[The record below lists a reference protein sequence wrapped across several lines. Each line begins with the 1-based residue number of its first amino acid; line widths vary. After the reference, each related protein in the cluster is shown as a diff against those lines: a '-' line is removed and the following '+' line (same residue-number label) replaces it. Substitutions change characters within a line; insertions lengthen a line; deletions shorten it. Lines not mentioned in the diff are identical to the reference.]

1 MMAYFEG
8 SAPYIVGYCGSFKSV
23 ISDTVLKNI
32 APELMESSDTVYA
45 QSDLNIE
52 EIMKLNPDVIL
63 YNAGNSSHA
72 EILKASGI
80 PSIGFATVGASTEA
94 DPLERYEEWLKLLE
108 DIFGEPGK
116 TEAFVAAGD
125 EIVADVEARIADI
138 PESDLRRA
146 VVLRADIDALPIREQ
161 SGAAW
166 SSENDGVMHACGHD
180 IHAAVLYGTLLRLSA
195 ERNFEGTLFGIF
207 QPGEESNPGGASKVL
222 AENPFEGYTV
232 LAVVG
237 EHVEPALDAGTL
249 GFRAGKYMASNDE
262 LRLTLEG
269 AGGHAAMRA
278 EHRDT
283 VSAAAQ
289 LILHLTALN
298 TPERVVSI
306 GKVEAAGATNVIP
319 DRVYMEGTMR
329 TFDERERAEVKR
341 RIEELAAANDASYG
355 VRTRVHFTPGYP
367 CVVND
372 PELIRQAVALAETEG
387 IPFQMLPLRM
397 TSEDF
402 GFYGTRYPAIFYRL
416 GVGPG
421 AGKLHTSTFN
431 PDEAAIPTGIRF
443 MELLA
448 RNYFN
453 R

>member
-1 MMAYFEG
+1 M
-8 SAPYIVGYCGSFKSV
+8 
-23 ISDTVLKNI
+23 
-32 APELMESSDTVYA
+32 
-45 QSDLNIE
+45 
-52 EIMKLNPDVIL
+52 
-63 YNAGNSSHA
+63 
-72 EILKASGI
+72 
-80 PSIGFATVGASTEA
+80 
-94 DPLERYEEWLKLLE
+94 
-108 DIFGEPGK
+108 
-116 TEAFVAAGD
+116 
-125 EIVADVEARIADI
+125 
-138 PESDLRRA
+138 
-146 VVLRADIDALPIREQ
+146 
-161 SGAAW
+161 
-166 SSENDGVMHACGHD
+166 
-180 IHAAVLYGTLLRLSA
+180 
-195 ERNFEGTLFGIF
+195 
-207 QPGEESNPGGASKVL
+207 
-222 AENPFEGYTV
+222 

-355 VRTRVHFTPGYP
+355 IRTRVHFTPGYP

>member
-1 MMAYFEG
+1 MTPVEFRRH
-8 SAPYIVGYCGSFKSV
+8 
-23 ISDTVLKNI
+23 LHRH
-32 APELMESSDTVYA
+32 PELSFRETESA
-45 QSDLNIE
+45 RFI
-52 EIMKLNPDVIL
+52 
-63 YNAGNSSHA
+63 A
-72 EILKASGI
+72 EALREAGI
-80 PSIGFATVGASTEA
+80 PCRPI
-94 DPLERYEEWLKLLE
+94 
-108 DIFGEPGK
+108 
-116 TEAFVAAGD
+116 AGTGVLAKI
-125 EIVADVEARIADI
+125 EGRG
-138 PESDLRRA
+138 DLRRA

-180 IHAAVLYGTLLRLSA
+180 IHAAVLYGALLRLSA

-222 AENPFEGYTV
+222 AENPFEDYTV

-289 LILHLTALN
+289 LILYLTALN

-329 TFDERERAEVKR
+329 TFDEQERAEVKR
-341 RIEELAAANDASYG
+341 TIEELAAANDASYG

>member
-1 MMAYFEG
+1 
-8 SAPYIVGYCGSFKSV
+8 
-23 ISDTVLKNI
+23 
-32 APELMESSDTVYA
+32 
-45 QSDLNIE
+45 
-52 EIMKLNPDVIL
+52 
-63 YNAGNSSHA
+63 
-72 EILKASGI
+72 
-80 PSIGFATVGASTEA
+80 
-94 DPLERYEEWLKLLE
+94 
-108 DIFGEPGK
+108 
-116 TEAFVAAGD
+116 
-125 EIVADVEARIADI
+125 
-138 PESDLRRA
+138 
-146 VVLRADIDALPIREQ
+146 
-161 SGAAW
+161 
-166 SSENDGVMHACGHD
+166 
-180 IHAAVLYGTLLRLSA
+180 
-195 ERNFEGTLFGIF
+195 
-207 QPGEESNPGGASKVL
+207 
-222 AENPFEGYTV
+222 
-232 LAVVG
+232 
-237 EHVEPALDAGTL
+237 
-249 GFRAGKYMASNDE
+249 MASNDE

-341 RIEELAAANDASYG
+341 TIEELAAANDASYG

-402 GFYGTRYPAIFYRL
+402 GFYGTRYRQSSTAWASVPEPENCIHPPSTPTRRPFRPASGSWNSSPVTI
-416 GVGPG
+416 
-421 AGKLHTSTFN
+421 ST
-431 PDEAAIPTGIRF
+431 DE
-443 MELLA
+443 
-448 RNYFN
+448 
-453 R
+453 

>member
-1 MMAYFEG
+1 MEPVEFRRRLHAHPEL
-8 SAPYIVGYCGSFKSV
+8 SFKEHATAAF
-23 ISDTVLKNI
+23 IEQQLD
-32 APELMESSDTVYA
+32 ELG
-45 QSDLNIE
+45 IE
-52 EIMKLNPDVIL
+52 HRRI
-63 YNAGNSSHA
+63 
-72 EILKASGI
+72 
-80 PSIGFATVGASTEA
+80 AST
-94 DPLERYEEWLKLLE
+94 
-108 DIFGEPGK
+108 G
-116 TEAFVAAGD
+116 V
-125 EIVADVEARIADI
+125 VARIKGRKT
-138 PESDLRRA
+138 PEGDRRA
-146 VVLRADIDALPIREQ
+146 AVLRADIDALPIREQ

-319 DRVYMEGTMR
+319 DGLYGGNDAYLRRTGTGRSETQDRR
-329 TFDERERAEVKR
+329 TRRRERR
-341 RIEELAAANDASYG
+341 L
-355 VRTRVHFTPGYP
+355 VRHTNPGTLHP
-367 CVVND
+367 
-372 PELIRQAVALAETEG
+372 R
-387 IPFQMLPLRM
+387 LPVR
-397 TSEDF
+397 
-402 GFYGTRYPAIFYRL
+402 GQ
-416 GVGPG
+416 
-421 AGKLHTSTFN
+421 
-431 PDEAAIPTGIRF
+431 
-443 MELLA
+443 
-448 RNYFN
+448 
-453 R
+453 

>member
-1 MMAYFEG
+1 VTRFAGELGQSMEAYIKAG
-8 SAPYIVGYCGSFKSV
+8 QLAP
-23 ISDTVLKNI
+23 
-32 APELMESSDTVYA
+32 
-45 QSDLNIE
+45 
-52 EIMKLNPDVIL
+52 
-63 YNAGNSSHA
+63 
-72 EILKASGI
+72 
-80 PSIGFATVGASTEA
+80 
-94 DPLERYEEWLKLLE
+94 
-108 DIFGEPGK
+108 
-116 TEAFVAAGD
+116 D
-125 EIVADVEARIADI
+125 EIVIGMIDHYVTGHMNAAGCIFDGFPRTTVQAEEFDKILAGHGLKVDVMIDIHVPEEELVRRI
-138 PESDLRRA
+138 L
-146 VVLRADIDALPIREQ
+146 LRADIDALPIREQ

-232 LAVVG
+232 LTVVG

-355 VRTRVHFTPGYP
+355 IRTRVHFTPGYP

>member
-1 MMAYFEG
+1 MTPVEFRRH
-8 SAPYIVGYCGSFKSV
+8 
-23 ISDTVLKNI
+23 LHRH
-32 APELMESSDTVYA
+32 PELSFRETESA
-45 QSDLNIE
+45 RFI
-52 EIMKLNPDVIL
+52 
-63 YNAGNSSHA
+63 A
-72 EILKASGI
+72 EALREAGI
-80 PSIGFATVGASTEA
+80 PCRPI
-94 DPLERYEEWLKLLE
+94 
-108 DIFGEPGK
+108 
-116 TEAFVAAGD
+116 AGTGVLAKI
-125 EIVADVEARIADI
+125 EGRG
-138 PESDLRRA
+138 DLRRA

-372 PELIRQAVALAETEG
+372 P
-387 IPFQMLPLRM
+387 
-397 TSEDF
+397 
-402 GFYGTRYPAIFYRL
+402 AIFYRL

>member
-1 MMAYFEG
+1 MTPVEFRRH
-8 SAPYIVGYCGSFKSV
+8 
-23 ISDTVLKNI
+23 LHRH
-32 APELMESSDTVYA
+32 PELSFRETESA
-45 QSDLNIE
+45 RFI
-52 EIMKLNPDVIL
+52 
-63 YNAGNSSHA
+63 A
-72 EILKASGI
+72 EALRKAGI
-80 PSIGFATVGASTEA
+80 PCRPI
-94 DPLERYEEWLKLLE
+94 
-108 DIFGEPGK
+108 
-116 TEAFVAAGD
+116 AGTGVLAKI
-125 EIVADVEARIADI
+125 EGRG
-138 PESDLRRA
+138 DLRRA

-232 LAVVG
+232 LAVV
-237 EHVEPALDAGTL
+237 
-249 GFRAGKYMASNDE
+249 GKYMASNDE

>member
-1 MMAYFEG
+1 MTPVEFRRH
-8 SAPYIVGYCGSFKSV
+8 
-23 ISDTVLKNI
+23 LHRH
-32 APELMESSDTVYA
+32 PELSFRETESA
-45 QSDLNIE
+45 RFI
-52 EIMKLNPDVIL
+52 
-63 YNAGNSSHA
+63 A
-72 EILKASGI
+72 EALREAGI
-80 PSIGFATVGASTEA
+80 PCRPI
-94 DPLERYEEWLKLLE
+94 
-108 DIFGEPGK
+108 
-116 TEAFVAAGD
+116 AGTGVLAKI
-125 EIVADVEARIADI
+125 EGRG
-138 PESDLRRA
+138 DLRRA

-355 VRTRVHFTPGYP
+355 VRTRVHLS
-367 CVVND
+367 
-372 PELIRQAVALAETEG
+372 LIH
-387 IPFQMLPLRM
+387 I
-397 TSEDF
+397 SEP
-402 GFYGTRYPAIFYRL
+402 TRPY
-416 GVGPG
+416 
-421 AGKLHTSTFN
+421 
-431 PDEAAIPTGIRF
+431 
-443 MELLA
+443 
-448 RNYFN
+448 
-453 R
+453 

>member
-1 MMAYFEG
+1 MTPIEFRRH
-8 SAPYIVGYCGSFKSV
+8 
-23 ISDTVLKNI
+23 LHRH
-32 APELMESSDTVYA
+32 PELSFRETESA
-45 QSDLNIE
+45 CFI
-52 EIMKLNPDVIL
+52 
-63 YNAGNSSHA
+63 A
-72 EILKASGI
+72 EALREAGI
-80 PSIGFATVGASTEA
+80 PCRPI
-94 DPLERYEEWLKLLE
+94 
-108 DIFGEPGK
+108 
-116 TEAFVAAGD
+116 AGTGVLAKI
-125 EIVADVEARIADI
+125 EGRG
-138 PESDLRRA
+138 DLRRA

-161 SGAAW
+161 IDAAW

-180 IHAAVLYGTLLRLSA
+180 MHAAVLYGVLLRLA
-195 ERNFEGTLFGIF
+195 ADRDFEGTLFGIF

-222 AENPFEGYTV
+222 AEKPFEGYTV
-232 LAVVG
+232 LAVIG

-249 GFRAGKYMASNDE
+249 GFRPGKYMASNDE

-298 TPERVVSI
+298 APERVVSI

-319 DRVYMEGTMR
+319 DQVYMEGTMR
-329 TFDERERAEVKR
+329 TFDEQERAEVKR
-341 RIEELAAANDASYG
+341 TIEASARENDAAYD
-355 VRTRVHFTPGYP
+355 VQTRVHFTPGYP

-372 PELIRQAVALAETEG
+372 PELVREAVALAEAEG
-387 IPFQMLPLRM
+387 IPFRMLPLRM

-416 GVGPG
+416 GVGPR

-431 PDEAAIPTGIRF
+431 PDEAAIATGIRF
-443 MELLA
+443 MERLA
-448 RNYFN
+448 RNYFD

>member
-1 MMAYFEG
+1 M
-8 SAPYIVGYCGSFKSV
+8 
-23 ISDTVLKNI
+23 
-32 APELMESSDTVYA
+32 
-45 QSDLNIE
+45 
-52 EIMKLNPDVIL
+52 
-63 YNAGNSSHA
+63 
-72 EILKASGI
+72 
-80 PSIGFATVGASTEA
+80 
-94 DPLERYEEWLKLLE
+94 
-108 DIFGEPGK
+108 
-116 TEAFVAAGD
+116 
-125 EIVADVEARIADI
+125 
-138 PESDLRRA
+138 
-146 VVLRADIDALPIREQ
+146 
-161 SGAAW
+161 
-166 SSENDGVMHACGHD
+166 
-180 IHAAVLYGTLLRLSA
+180 
-195 ERNFEGTLFGIF
+195 
-207 QPGEESNPGGASKVL
+207 
-222 AENPFEGYTV
+222 
-232 LAVVG
+232 
-237 EHVEPALDAGTL
+237 
-249 GFRAGKYMASNDE
+249 
-262 LRLTLEG
+262 
-269 AGGHAAMRA
+269 
-278 EHRDT
+278 
-283 VSAAAQ
+283 SAAAQ

-402 GFYGTRYPAIFYRL
+402 GFYGTRYPAFFCRL

>member
-1 MMAYFEG
+1 MTPVEFRRH
-8 SAPYIVGYCGSFKSV
+8 
-23 ISDTVLKNI
+23 LHRH
-32 APELMESSDTVYA
+32 PELSFRETESA
-45 QSDLNIE
+45 RFI
-52 EIMKLNPDVIL
+52 
-63 YNAGNSSHA
+63 A
-72 EILKASGI
+72 EALREAGI
-80 PSIGFATVGASTEA
+80 PCRPI
-94 DPLERYEEWLKLLE
+94 
-108 DIFGEPGK
+108 
-116 TEAFVAAGD
+116 AGTGVLAKI
-125 EIVADVEARIADI
+125 EGRG
-138 PESDLRRA
+138 DLRRKTPEGDRRA
-146 VVLRADIDALPIREQ
+146 AVLRADIDALPIREQ

>member
-1 MMAYFEG
+1 
-8 SAPYIVGYCGSFKSV
+8 
-23 ISDTVLKNI
+23 
-32 APELMESSDTVYA
+32 
-45 QSDLNIE
+45 
-52 EIMKLNPDVIL
+52 
-63 YNAGNSSHA
+63 
-72 EILKASGI
+72 
-80 PSIGFATVGASTEA
+80 
-94 DPLERYEEWLKLLE
+94 
-108 DIFGEPGK
+108 
-116 TEAFVAAGD
+116 
-125 EIVADVEARIADI
+125 
-138 PESDLRRA
+138 
-146 VVLRADIDALPIREQ
+146 
-161 SGAAW
+161 
-166 SSENDGVMHACGHD
+166 
-180 IHAAVLYGTLLRLSA
+180 
-195 ERNFEGTLFGIF
+195 
-207 QPGEESNPGGASKVL
+207 
-222 AENPFEGYTV
+222 
-232 LAVVG
+232 
-237 EHVEPALDAGTL
+237 
-249 GFRAGKYMASNDE
+249 
-262 LRLTLEG
+262 
-269 AGGHAAMRA
+269 MRA

-319 DRVYMEGTMR
+319 DGSIWRDDAYSTTGT
-329 TFDERERAEVKR
+329 AEVKR
-341 RIEELAAANDASYG
+341 RIEDSPRERASYG

-416 GVGPG
+416 GVVPSR
-421 AGKLHTSTFN
+421 KLHTSTFN

>member
-1 MMAYFEG
+1 MTPVEFRRH
-8 SAPYIVGYCGSFKSV
+8 
-23 ISDTVLKNI
+23 LHRH
-32 APELMESSDTVYA
+32 PELSFRETESA
-45 QSDLNIE
+45 RFI
-52 EIMKLNPDVIL
+52 
-63 YNAGNSSHA
+63 A
-72 EILKASGI
+72 EALREAGI
-80 PSIGFATVGASTEA
+80 PCRPI
-94 DPLERYEEWLKLLE
+94 
-108 DIFGEPGK
+108 
-116 TEAFVAAGD
+116 AGTGVLAKI
-125 EIVADVEARIADI
+125 EGRG
-138 PESDLRRA
+138 DLRRA

-232 LAVVG
+232 LTVVG

-355 VRTRVHFTPGYP
+355 IRTRVHFTPGYP

-431 PDEAAIPTGIRF
+431 PDEAAIPTINFASSIAETDVERLFFRKLVQDGIHVKI
-443 MELLA
+443 ES
-448 RNYFN
+448 N

>member
-1 MMAYFEG
+1 MDYESIKKHAKAVSEQ
-8 SAPYIVGYCGSFKSV
+8 VL
-23 ISDTVLKNI
+23 TVRRTI
-32 APELMESSDTVYA
+32 HSRPELSFEEHETADYIAA
-45 QSDLNIE
+45 QL
-52 EIMKLNPDVIL
+52 
-63 YNAGNSSHA
+63 
-72 EILKASGI
+72 
-80 PSIGFATVGASTEA
+80 TEA
-94 DPLERYEEWLKLLE
+94 GILFRR
-108 DIFGEPGK
+108 I
-116 TEAFVAAGD
+116 AGTG
-125 EIVADVEARIADI
+125 ILARI
-138 PESDLRRA
+138 EGHGDLQRC
-146 VVLRADIDALPIREQ
+146 VVLRADTDALPIWEETGLECASRH
-161 SGAAW
+161 
-166 SSENDGVMHACGHD
+166 DGVMHACGHD

-355 VRTRVHFTPGYP
+355 IRTRVHFTPGYP
-367 CVVND
+367 SHW
-372 PELIRQAVALAETEG
+372 PKPKEF
-387 IPFQMLPLRM
+387 PFKCCPC
-397 TSEDF
+397 
-402 GFYGTRYPAIFYRL
+402 A
-416 GVGPG
+416 
-421 AGKLHTSTFN
+421 
-431 PDEAAIPTGIRF
+431 
-443 MELLA
+443 
-448 RNYFN
+448 
-453 R
+453 

>member
-1 MMAYFEG
+1 MTPVEFRRH
-8 SAPYIVGYCGSFKSV
+8 
-23 ISDTVLKNI
+23 LHRH
-32 APELMESSDTVYA
+32 PELSFRETESA
-45 QSDLNIE
+45 RFI
-52 EIMKLNPDVIL
+52 
-63 YNAGNSSHA
+63 A
-72 EILKASGI
+72 EALREAGI
-80 PSIGFATVGASTEA
+80 PCRPI
-94 DPLERYEEWLKLLE
+94 
-108 DIFGEPGK
+108 
-116 TEAFVAAGD
+116 AGTGVLAKI
-125 EIVADVEARIADI
+125 EGRG
-138 PESDLRRA
+138 DLRRA

-329 TFDERERAEVKR
+329 TFD
-341 RIEELAAANDASYG
+341 ASYG

>member
-1 MMAYFEG
+1 MANEKILVVDDDTNICELLRLYLTKEGYQVTTANDGEEGLEKFNQLKPDMVLLDVMMPRMDGLEVCRRIRKLGNTPVMMLTAKGETFDKVLGLELGADDYMVKPF
-8 SAPYIVGYCGSFKSV
+8 
-23 ISDTVLKNI
+23 DTKEV
-32 APELMESSDTVYA
+32 V
-45 QSDLNIE
+45 
-52 EIMKLNPDVIL
+52 
-63 YNAGNSSHA
+63 
-72 EILKASGI
+72 
-80 PSIGFATVGASTEA
+80 
-94 DPLERYEEWLKLLE
+94 
-108 DIFGEPGK
+108 
-116 TEAFVAAGD
+116 
-125 EIVADVEARIADI
+125 ARIKGRKT
-138 PESDLRRA
+138 PEGDRRA
-146 VVLRADIDALPIREQ
+146 AVLRADIDALPIREQ

-355 VRTRVHFTPGYP
+355 IRTRVHFTPGYP

>member
-1 MMAYFEG
+1 MTPVEFRRH
-8 SAPYIVGYCGSFKSV
+8 
-23 ISDTVLKNI
+23 LHRH
-32 APELMESSDTVYA
+32 PELSFRETESA
-45 QSDLNIE
+45 RFI
-52 EIMKLNPDVIL
+52 
-63 YNAGNSSHA
+63 A
-72 EILKASGI
+72 EALREAGI
-80 PSIGFATVGASTEA
+80 PCRPIAGTGVLAKKSK
-94 DPLERYEEWLKLLE
+94 D
-108 DIFGEPGK
+108 
-116 TEAFVAAGD
+116 AAN
-125 EIVADVEARIADI
+125 
-138 PESDLRRA
+138 LRRA

-222 AENPFEGYTV
+222 AENPFAGYTV

-306 GKVEAAGATNVIP
+306 GKGRKFWAL
-319 DRVYMEGTMR
+319 R
-329 TFDERERAEVKR
+329 TSSRTGSIWRERCVPSTNGTGRSETQDR
-341 RIEELAAANDASYG
+341 
-355 VRTRVHFTPGYP
+355 RTRRRERRLVRHTNPGTLHP
-367 CVVND
+367 
-372 PELIRQAVALAETEG
+372 R
-387 IPFQMLPLRM
+387 LPVR
-397 TSEDF
+397 
-402 GFYGTRYPAIFYRL
+402 GQ
-416 GVGPG
+416 
-421 AGKLHTSTFN
+421 
-431 PDEAAIPTGIRF
+431 
-443 MELLA
+443 
-448 RNYFN
+448 
-453 R
+453 

>member
-1 MMAYFEG
+1 MTPVEFRRH
-8 SAPYIVGYCGSFKSV
+8 
-23 ISDTVLKNI
+23 LHRH
-32 APELMESSDTVYA
+32 PELSFRETESA
-45 QSDLNIE
+45 RFI
-52 EIMKLNPDVIL
+52 
-63 YNAGNSSHA
+63 A
-72 EILKASGI
+72 EALREAGI
-80 PSIGFATVGASTEA
+80 PCRPI
-94 DPLERYEEWLKLLE
+94 
-108 DIFGEPGK
+108 
-116 TEAFVAAGD
+116 AGTGVLAKI
-125 EIVADVEARIADI
+125 EGRG
-138 PESDLRRA
+138 DLRRA

-161 SGAAW
+161 SGASW

-355 VRTRVHFTPGYP
+355 IRTRVHFTPGYP

-443 MELLA
+443 MELSRSAGRKSTVSAA
-448 RNYFN
+448 RSVPARRASY